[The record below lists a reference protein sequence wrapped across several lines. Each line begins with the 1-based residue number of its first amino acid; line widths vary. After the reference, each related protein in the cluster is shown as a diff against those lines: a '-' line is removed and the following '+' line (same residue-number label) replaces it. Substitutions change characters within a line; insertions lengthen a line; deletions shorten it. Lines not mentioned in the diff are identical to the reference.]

1 MNKILTYQP
10 KNTFNKRK
18 NKVYDRTQQI
28 NKINSQNTMKETIG
42 DIMKQKGISI
52 KG

>member
-1 MNKILTYQP
+1 MNKVLVYQP
-10 KNTFNKRK
+10 KNRFKKRG

-28 NKINSQNTMKETIG
+28 NTINSKNTMKETIG

>member
-1 MNKILTYQP
+1 MNKVLTYQP
-10 KNTFNKRK
+10 KNTFNKRNK
-18 NKVYDRTQQI
+18 KVYDRTQQI